1 MHSHFAHQRMKE
13 SMGEKIREISSGNSK
28 KAKIVRTLLLLI
40 TALLFFLIILYC
52 IKTFIP
58 DILALLKDGNHE
70 EIENYLRQ
78 EGKKGALVLII
89 LQVLQTIT
97 IVFPG
102 IPIYVASGIVYGK
115 LVGTI
120 ICYVTYVVSNAG
132 VFLFARRMGELSES
146 FFRSGKKNKNEDYT
160 ENLLRKTKHPC
171 YVVAAL
177 CVIPVIPNGIIPHIA
192 SRTGMTFKQFTAAI
206 AVGCLP
212 GIFLFIMCGSLILDG
227 HIMLLVILCIIAL
240 ALMILMMLFKNKL
253 IGFLSSKFKV
263 NEDEEKNN

>member
-1 MHSHFAHQRMKE
+1 
-13 SMGEKIREISSGNSK
+13 MGEKIKELSSGNSK
-28 KAKIVRTLLLLI
+28 KAKTVRV
-40 TALLFFLIILYC
+40 LLFAAMAVLLFVVILYLV
-52 IKTFIP
+52 KTFIP
-58 DILALLKDGNHE
+58 DILALLKDGSHE
-70 EIENYLRQ
+70 EIEDYLRS
-78 EGKKGALVLII
+78 EGKKGAFILIT

-115 LVGTI
+115 LVGTL

-132 VFLFARRMGELSES
+132 VFLFARKMGEVSDT

-160 ENLLRKTKHPC
+160 ENLLKRTKHPG

-192 SRTGMTFKQFTAAI
+192 SRTNMTFKQFVSAI

-227 HIMLLVILCIIAL
+227 HIMLLIVLCVIAL
-240 ALMILMMLFKNKL
+240 AAMVVFMLFKGK
-253 IGFLSSKFKV
+253 IMGFISSKFHIEG
-263 NEDEEKNN
+263 NDHAGEKNEE